1 MTVRKEYRVNGTDN
15 YVIDAVPQ
23 ADGTYVVYPRLHP
36 PDKHGRG
43 GAHHHLM
50 AGGHICVSAGREPRS
65 AEQAVK
71 IGRCWAE
78 GWSEYNRTGRFPGS

>member
-1 MTVRKEYRVNGTDN
+1 MRCLKL
-15 YVIDAVPQ
+15 
-23 ADGTYVVYPRLHP
+23 DGTYVAHPRLHP

-50 AGGHICVSAGREPRS
+50 AGGHICSADEARS

-78 GWSEYNRTGRFPGS
+78 GWSEYNRRADSLVRNAISRENHRSP